1 LEALERRVIVKSM
14 HIQQAKL
21 ETYEGAYQ
29 PWEILEEV
37 GDIPIGELTEE
48 NLSEDVNE

>member
-1 LEALERRVIVKSM
+1 MTTTLKPIVEEEGDNMDFIDLYKELEALERRVIVKSM

-29 PWEILEEV
+29 P
-37 GDIPIGELTEE
+37 
-48 NLSEDVNE
+48 